1 MVTLIANHGSLQE
14 MCSNYQLHR
23 KNTGNW
29 NTRTAKKECHMWQ
42 VEIWLMW
49 LLYWVFHS
57 VVFIHRRNSPKRQ
70 EWQVDPHGVNSS
82 WNWRKKEVMGCNGT
96 FMGRKFEVAPI
107 NFEMGFDFL
116 AFFHINRIINN
127 MFSNHHE
134 DVVKVLTYTSSNFQ
148 LSLKFLWFIV
158 S

>member
-1 MVTLIANHGSLQE
+1 
-14 MCSNYQLHR
+14 
-23 KNTGNW
+23 
-29 NTRTAKKECHMWQ
+29 
-42 VEIWLMW
+42 
-49 LLYWVFHS
+49 
-57 VVFIHRRNSPKRQ
+57 
-70 EWQVDPHGVNSS
+70 
-82 WNWRKKEVMGCNGT
+82 MGCNGK

-148 LSLKFLWFIV
+148 LSLKLLWFIV
-158 S
+158 SKIQTTADFDKSTPIVFAKLNDDLICDF